1 MTLTFTRFAMLC
13 AVLAAPGAFVHAQRG
28 GDLPTTPGGPPPSNY
43 DRQSKDAAPKAP
55 PLARLTPKA
64 DPRQRLDTGALL
76 CRTEADL
83 QQHESAIVA
92 RLDGTEAPEPV
103 GCRRVRRMTSVTVL
117 DRHGPART
125 QVHIFGPP
133 EETGWTDTVIRG
145 E

>member
-1 MTLTFTRFAMLC
+1 MILGAARFALLC
-13 AVLAAPGAFVHAQRG
+13 AILAIPPALVQAQRG

-43 DRQSKDAAPKAP
+43 DRTGKDAAPKTP

-76 CRTEADL
+76 CRTETDL
-83 QQHESAIVA
+83 QQHEAAIVA
-92 RLDGTEAPEPV
+92 RLDGTEAAEPA

-125 QVHIFGPP
+125 QVHLFGPP
-133 EETGWTDTVIRG
+133 EETGWTDTVVRG